1 MSAHVLPR
9 DVFKTLVR
17 LDGKLD
23 WRASESDLARQLH
36 LPETYITRPVTPTS
50 QFVGPGP
57 GQYDPH
63 DKASSPTQRSHPLSS
78 FASQSQRSLHF
89 VPREYVAHETYRE
102 GPFSLPEVQQPKGK
116 QHHAPRLRRRHRRR
130 QPVQPEA
137 TTPELPKSPSAPL
150 PLNGTKSNA
159 PAFSFA
165 TSSRADIISE
175 TTPSTVSPATYNA
188 RPPWELGSDMASPRV
203 IVGFHSSVARDP
215 TWMGDVHDQS
225 AAELY
230 RQCVKVKP
238 NKLKE
243 KPRHLSRVSHLASS
257 SSAPE
262 FDAFQWLRT
271 HEEDGPQ
278 RVEALQARTA
288 ELLAIQ
294 TVPEERS
301 SDESHSIA
309 ITCVLP
315 TGFAMTYRVSP
326 SRTVASLKHLIAK
339 KVSSTPSRLMRQY
352 GNEIYPEMLSLYLQG
367 KLLVD
372 SHELG
377 VYGVEE
383 RMFETVCTP
392 TVSPPT
398 MEVTGRRLATY
409 FVLHHMHGAMH
420 VRIPETAFIDD
431 EGVMVDWYFVSQTEQ
446 IVLKKNKVQH
456 TNVMLFELR
465 LQELATARHTNE
477 LAVQWENHVALLTET
492 QLDEIVRML
501 CIREANMTAVTP
513 NLTISR
519 ILGRFCLQE
528 YLTPLNNMRY
538 IAHFTQPRHVDVF
551 QCHYLSSLDPT
562 RLVRDRC
569 PLEIESILKQCVH
582 QVVGHLRSQR
592 CVAVEAA
599 TLEWIFIAQH
609 GRDVPVLIG
618 AQSIR
623 AVEGVAM
630 DPRSEPFV
638 KLQREREDLH
648 SSSPKHKWAS
658 HAAQRQ
664 VCRQCQQPRE
674 LELSKELVKTQKLL
688 REALAH
694 LQKTQEELQV
704 SRAEGAA
711 LKKKVNDLD
720 VTVCELHNQLKAS
733 CPSAGTYFIPSTCS
747 AKEQMQ
753 NQRFKCCSTK
763 WKPKLLKSKRLM
775 RASWNSKNSAKMS
788 KKHYPRPNVN

>member
-446 IVLKKNKVQH
+446 KNKVQH

-569 PLEIESILKQCVH
+569 PLE
-582 QVVGHLRSQR
+582 
-592 CVAVEAA
+592 
-599 TLEWIFIAQH
+599 
-609 GRDVPVLIG
+609 
-618 AQSIR
+618 
-623 AVEGVAM
+623 
-630 DPRSEPFV
+630 
-638 KLQREREDLH
+638 
-648 SSSPKHKWAS
+648 
-658 HAAQRQ
+658 
-664 VCRQCQQPRE
+664 
-674 LELSKELVKTQKLL
+674 
-688 REALAH
+688 

-720 VTVCELHNQLKAS
+720 VTVCELHNQLKREGANAKS
-733 CPSAGTYFIPSTCS
+733 TIQMLQHQVEAQVAQVKEAHESVLEQQELRQNVEEALSTAQRQLTQANKSAEDKMHAMRDEIVRSFR
-747 AKEQMQ
+747 
-753 NQRFKCCSTK
+753 RFD
-763 WKPKLLKSKRLM
+763 
-775 RASWNSKNSAKMS
+775 SWLTSLWSL
-788 KKHYPRPNVN
+788 